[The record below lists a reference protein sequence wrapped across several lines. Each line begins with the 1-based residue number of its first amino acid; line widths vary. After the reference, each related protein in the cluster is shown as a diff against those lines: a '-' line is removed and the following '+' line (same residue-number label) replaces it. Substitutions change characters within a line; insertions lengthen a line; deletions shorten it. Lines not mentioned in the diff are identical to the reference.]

1 MLNIFNKSLT
11 LEFCVLKWEQMEV
24 AMIKSMTGYGR
35 ESFLDETLSLDIEM
49 KSVNSRYLDLSIR
62 MPNQLNFLEDAIRKA
77 IKNRIARGRVDLFIR
92 TSKKNLSKSNINVD
106 LDTALEMKEKL
117 EAIIEHTGIKSAVN
131 LNDILRNDDVL
142 TYDSPNLDEEYLKE
156 KVLATINNTLSIL
169 DTMRI
174 QEGEHLKE
182 ALLELLGKIE
192 DNTKKIEQLASN
204 ITSEYKEKIEASI
217 AKLLDKTHPIDEDRL
232 ANEIVFYA
240 DRADIAEEIT
250 RLYSHIKQFNQSLN
264 SKEAIGKKLDFITQE
279 MLRETNTIG
288 SKSNKR
294 EITELVIEQKTV
306 IEKIKE
312 QVQNIE

>member
-1 MLNIFNKSLT
+1 
-11 LEFCVLKWEQMEV
+11 
-24 AMIKSMTGYGR
+24 MIKSMTGYGR
-35 ESFLDETLSLDIEM
+35 ESFQDETLSLDIEM

-62 MPNQLNFLEDAIRKA
+62 MPNQLNFLEDAIRKT
-77 IKNRIARGRVDLFIR
+77 IKNKIGRGRVDLFIR

-117 EAIIEHTGIKSAVN
+117 ESIISHTGIESKVS
-131 LNDILRNDDVL
+131 LSDILRNEDIL
-142 TYDSPNLDEEYLKE
+142 SYDSPDLEEEYLKTNLLETIE
-156 KVLATINNTLSIL
+156 KTLAIL
-169 DTMRI
+169 DTMRL
-174 QEGEHLKE
+174 QEGKYLKD
-182 ALLELLGKIE
+182 ALLKLIGKIE
-192 DNTKKIEQLASN
+192 ENTKKIETLASN
-204 ITSEYKEKIEASI
+204 ITTEYKEKIETSI
-217 AKLLDKTHPIDEDRL
+217 SKLLDNTHPIDEDRL

-250 RLYSHIKQFNQSLN
+250 RLYSHTKQFNRSLD
-264 SKEAIGKKLDFITQE
+264 SKAPIGKKLDFITQE

-294 EITELVIEQKTV
+294 ELTELVIEQKTI